1 MKQPEQIEL
10 KVQVVFPMQNE
21 REFTYA
27 WPKNWNP
34 PKEGAR
40 VLVPLGRSKRKGFIS
55 GVHTKPLPK
64 KILLKPVLAIL
75 DDAPILTPNLLRL
88 IKWTSAYY
96 QASFGSVLRTAVPQE
111 GELFTS
117 FAIKQTDKN
126 GNHRLT
132 KKQKEIL
139 KHLDDEPKDFR
150 ILAEKL
156 AMPELL
162 DEIFSL
168 VSLKICEIEP
178 VQKNRRQRP
187 LDQFVRLVLNPSEL
201 DDLHQQKLGKKQKT
215 TIEALQSGEQS
226 FYSLRENWGIQSSV
240 LKRIEK
246 KGWIEI
252 THRPGSQ
259 VILPV
264 DHQIKE
270 IQKLT
275 QNQQDI
281 FENIQKNV
289 EESRFCVDTI
299 FGVPGSGKTEIYLHL
314 AKSAIE
320 KNKTVIILVPEI
332 TLTSQIAARF
342 QSVFGEK
349 VALWH
354 SGMSRSER
362 TWTWEKFRAGQ
373 AKIAIGARSAVFAPL
388 ENLGLIVVD
397 EEQESA
403 FKQQNPAPR
412 YHARDVAIKRG
423 QIENAVVVLGSAT
436 PSLESYFNTISGKFR
451 IHELK
456 QRFGKSLPP
465 EILIVDMKSERKE
478 KGEFTLFSE
487 TLLREMSRVLS
498 QKKQIILLQN
508 RRGFS
513 PFVTCG
519 ECGFIESC
527 VSCNVSLTYHKYGNT
542 LLCHHCG
549 ARRNVR
555 MQCPECDSERWF
567 FSGLGTQRLEEMLK
581 EDIPEIRILR
591 MDQDTTSKPH
601 AHAEILNRFLRK
613 EADVLL
619 GTQMIGKGL
628 DFPDVALVGIIQ
640 ADLGLHYPDFRSRE
654 RTFQLLYQVAGRAGR
669 RDERGKVVIQTAFPD
684 DIAIRAV
691 MTGKI
696 KEFYANELSER
707 NELKY
712 PPFSRTAMLMFYGK
726 NQAEVENSARAFRQ
740 WIDQEKNR
748 LQVLGPVPLIIE
760 KLRNVFRWKIQIR
773 SDKEKDPNGTHL
785 RSFLSTANGVFLA
798 RKKFKSVSM
807 TVDVDPMDT

>member
-1 MKQPEQIEL
+1 MKQPEQIEM

-21 REFTYA
+21 QEFTYA

-34 PKEGAR
+34 PKEGSR
-40 VLVPLGRSKRKGFIS
+40 VLVPLGRSRRKGFIA
-55 GVHTKPLPK
+55 GIHTKPL
-64 KILLKPVLAIL
+64 KIPLKPVLAIL
-75 DDAPILTPNLLRL
+75 DDAPILTANLLRL
-88 IKWTSAYY
+88 VRWTSAYY
-96 QASFGSVLRTAVPQE
+96 QASLGSFLRTALPQD
-111 GELFTS
+111 GELFKS
-117 FAIKQTDKN
+117 FAIKQIDKT
-126 GNHRLT
+126 GNHNFT
-132 KKQKEIL
+132 EKQTEIL
-139 KHLDDEPKDFR
+139 KCLEDSSKDFK
-150 ILAEKL
+150 ILAENL
-156 AMPELL
+156 DMPELL

-178 VQKNRRQRP
+178 VQKSRRMRP
-187 LDQFVRLVLNPSEL
+187 LDQFVKLALNSSEL
-201 DDLHQQKLGKKQKT
+201 ENLHQQKLGKKQKT
-215 TIEALQSGEQS
+215 ALEALQSGEKS
-226 FYSLRENWGIQSSV
+226 FYSLKEDWDIKSTV
-240 LKRIEK
+240 LKRMK
-246 KGWIEI
+246 KNGWLEI

-281 FENIQKNV
+281 FKNINTNIEQNN
-289 EESRFCVDTI
+289 FCVDTI

-320 KNKTVIILVPEI
+320 KGKSVIALVPEI

-342 QSVFGEK
+342 QSVFGDI

-373 AKIAIGARSAVFAPL
+373 GKIAIGARSAVFAPL
-388 ENLGLIVVD
+388 ENLGLIIID
-397 EEQESA
+397 EEQENA

-423 QIENAVVVLGSAT
+423 QIEKAVVVLGSAT

-451 IHELK
+451 LHELK
-456 QRFGKSLPP
+456 QRFGKSQPP

-478 KGEFTLFSE
+478 KNEFTLFSDL
-487 TLLREMSRVLS
+487 LLREMSNALS

-527 VSCNVSLTYHKYGNT
+527 TSCNVSLTYHKFVNT

-549 ARRNVR
+549 VRRNVR
-555 MQCPECDSERWF
+555 LRCPECDSTKWF
-567 FSGLGTQRLEEMLK
+567 FSGLGTQRLEEALK

-601 AHAEILNRFLRK
+601 AHTEILNQFLRK

-684 DIAIRAV
+684 DIAVRSV
-691 MTGKI
+691 LTGKI
-696 KEFYANELSER
+696 EQFYASELSER

-712 PPFSRTAMLMFYGK
+712 PPFSRAAVLMFYGK
-726 NQAEVENSARAFRQ
+726 NQTEVENAAREFRR
-740 WIDQEKNR
+740 WIDREKIP
-748 LQVLGPVPLIIE
+748 LQILGPVPFIIE
-760 KLRNVFRWKIQIR
+760 KLKNTFRWKIQIR
-773 SDKEKDPNGTHL
+773 SEKEKDQNGTHL
-785 RSFLSTANGVFLA
+785 RKFLSTAKSVFLA

-807 TVDVDPMDT
+807 AIDVDPMDA